1 MPRHVQPPVD
11 RDHIDAVIADWAL
24 ERPDLDVS
32 PIAVIARVGRLAAH
46 LGVAVDATLAE
57 FGLNRGSF
65 EVLATLRRAG
75 PPYRRPLHALVA
87 AQAVT
92 PGSMSVRIDRL
103 ESLGLVR
110 REPDPDDGRGVLV
123 ALTPTGLVAF
133 DAAAPAHLANEARL
147 LAPLAPTERAALADL
162 LRRSLL
168 LFETPDGRP
177 RRPAAP

>member
-1 MPRHVQPPVD
+1 MPRRVQTPPAL
-11 RDHIDAVIADWAL
+11 DHIDIVIADWA
-24 ERPDLDVS
+24 EQRPDLDVA
-32 PIAVIARVGRLAAH
+32 PIAVIARVGRLAGH
-46 LGVAVDATLAE
+46 LGVAVDATLGE

-75 PPYRRPLHALVA
+75 APYRRPLHALVA

-110 REPDPDDGRGVLV
+110 READPDDGRGVLV
-123 ALTPTGLVAF
+123 ALTLTGLATF

-177 RRPAAP
+177 HRAVAS

>member
-1 MPRHVQPPVD
+1 MTRRVQTLPD
-11 RDHIDAVIADWAL
+11 HDHIDTVIADWAV
-24 ERPDLDVS
+24 ERPDLEVA
-32 PIAVIARVGRLAAH
+32 PIAVIARIGRLAAH
-46 LGVAVDATLAE
+46 LGVIVDATLGE

-75 PPYRRPLHALVA
+75 HPYRRPLHALVA

-123 ALTPTGLVAF
+123 ALTPSGLAAF

-147 LAPLAPTERAALADL
+147 LAPLAPAERAALADL
-162 LRRSLL
+162 LRRCVL
-168 LFETPDGRP
+168 LFEAPDGRP
-177 RRPAAP
+177 RRAVAP